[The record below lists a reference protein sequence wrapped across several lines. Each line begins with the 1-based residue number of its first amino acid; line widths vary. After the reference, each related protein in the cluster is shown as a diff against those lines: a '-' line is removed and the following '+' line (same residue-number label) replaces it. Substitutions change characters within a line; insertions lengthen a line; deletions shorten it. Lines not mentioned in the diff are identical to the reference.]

1 MANRGFKDFIEG
13 IQGAS
18 LIAACVLL
26 RPLMKPW
33 YSQWGATDEEV
44 NRSLPGKE
52 YVPHPKGGYTQATT
66 IQASVA
72 EVWPWVA
79 QIGQGRGG
87 FYSYDVL
94 ENLVGCKIHST
105 DHTVPELQHWAYGEG
120 LRLYPDAPPIPLAV
134 FEPDTTLLFAG
145 RDEKEI
151 GNSWGFY
158 LEKIDESTTRL
169 IARWHFDYKPK
180 LGNKILFN
188 GIVEP
193 ISGVMQRKMLL
204 GIKRRA
210 EAAKKGT
217 ALQREQET

>member
-1 MANRGFKDFIEG
+1 
-13 IQGAS
+13 
-18 LIAACVLL
+18 
-26 RPLMKPW
+26 MKPW
-33 YSQWGATDEEV
+33 YSRWGATDEEV

-87 FYSYDVL
+87 LYSYDAL
-94 ENLVGCKIHST
+94 ENLVGCKIHSS
-105 DHTVPELQHWAYGEG
+105 DHIVPELQHWADGEG

-134 FEPDTTLLFAG
+134 FEPDMTLLFAG

-210 EAAKKGT
+210 EAVKK
-217 ALQREQET
+217 AAAI

>member
-1 MANRGFKDFIEG
+1 MANRGFNNFKEG
-13 IQGAS
+13 IIGAG
-18 LIAACVLL
+18 LITACVLF
-26 RPLMKPW
+26 RPLMRRW
-33 YSQWGATDEEV
+33 YSRWGATDEEV
-44 NRSLPGKE
+44 NRILPGKE
-52 YVPHPKGGYTQATT
+52 FVPYPKGGYTQAIT

-87 FYSYDVL
+87 FYSYDAL
-94 ENLVGCKIHST
+94 ENLVGCDIHSA
-105 DHTVPELQHWAYGEG
+105 DRIVPELQNWTDGEG
-120 LRLYPDAPPIPLAV
+120 LRLYPNAPPIPLSV
-134 FEPDTTLLFAG
+134 FEPDMTLLFAG
-145 RDEKEI
+145 RDEKET

-169 IARWHFDYKPK
+169 IARWHFDYKPG
-180 LGNKILFN
+180 LGNKILYN

-210 EAAKKGT
+210 EAVKKG
-217 ALQREQET
+217 AVN

>member
-1 MANRGFKDFIEG
+1 MR
-13 IQGAS
+13 
-18 LIAACVLL
+18 
-26 RPLMKPW
+26 PW
-33 YSQWGATDEEV
+33 YSRWGATDEEV
-44 NRSLPGKE
+44 NRTLPGKE
-52 YVPHPKGGYTQATT
+52 FVPHPKGGYTQATT

-87 FYSYDVL
+87 FYSYDTL
-94 ENLVGCKIHST
+94 ENLVGCNIHSA
-105 DHTVPELQHWAYGEG
+105 DRILPELQHWADGEG

-134 FEPDTTLLFAG
+134 FEPDMTLLFAG
-145 RDEKEI
+145 RDENEI

-158 LEKIDESTTRL
+158 LEKVDESNTRL

-180 LGNKILFN
+180 LGNKILYN

-204 GIKRRA
+204 GIKQRA
-210 EAAKKGT
+210 EFSKIP
-217 ALQREQET
+217 

>member
-1 MANRGFKDFIEG
+1 LANRGLKDFIEG
-13 IQGAS
+13 IPGAG

-26 RPLMKPW
+26 RPLMRPW
-33 YSQWGATDEEV
+33 YSRWGATEEEV
-44 NRSLPGKE
+44 NRTLPGKE
-52 YVPHPKGGYTQATT
+52 FVPHPKGGYTQATT

-87 FYSYDVL
+87 FYSYDAL
-94 ENLVGCKIHST
+94 ENLVGCNIHSA
-105 DHTVPELQHWAYGEG
+105 DRIVPELQHWADGEG
-120 LRLYPDAPPIPLAV
+120 LRLYPDAPPIPLIV

-158 LEKIDESTTRL
+158 LVKIDEGTTRL

-180 LGNKILFN
+180 LGNKILYN

-193 ISGVMQRKMLL
+193 ISGVMQRKMLI

-210 EAAKKGT
+210 EAAKNG
-217 ALQREQET
+217 AAS

>member
-13 IQGAS
+13 ISGAA
-18 LIAACVLL
+18 LIAACVLF
-26 RPLMKPW
+26 RPLIRPW
-33 YSQWGATDEEV
+33 YSRWGTTNDEV

-66 IQASVA
+66 IRASVS
-72 EVWPWVA
+72 EVWLWLA

-87 FYSYDVL
+87 FYSYDAL
-94 ENLVGCKIHST
+94 ENLIGCNIHSA
-105 DHTVPELQHWAYGEG
+105 DRIVPELQHWADREG
-120 LRLYPDAPPIPLAV
+120 LRLHPNVPPIPLAV
-134 FEPDTTLLFAG
+134 FEPDMTLLFGG

-158 LEKIDESTTRL
+158 LEKIDENTTRL
-169 IARWHFDYKPK
+169 IARWHFDYIPK
-180 LGNKILFN
+180 LGNKILYN

-210 EAAKKGT
+210 EAAVRG
-217 ALQREQET
+217 RR